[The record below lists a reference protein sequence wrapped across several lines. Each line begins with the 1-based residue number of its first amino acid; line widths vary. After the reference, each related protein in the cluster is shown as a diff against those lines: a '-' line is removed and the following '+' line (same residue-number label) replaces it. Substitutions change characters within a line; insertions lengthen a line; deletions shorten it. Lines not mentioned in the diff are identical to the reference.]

1 MALSQLENLSSKCAN
16 LHAVAASNSRGH
28 PTRFL
33 YYCLFAPHTC
43 GCYSSHTWWIAYSM
57 QCQLRGC
64 NNISFSQE
72 TTPLACSFYEG
83 CTWHDPCILVTAPF
97 CCEARVACTQT
108 FTLWQQATIEIMRR
122 NHSVVAC
129 LHHLYTGV
137 VVYAH
142 SVRGEPR
149 IQCNANWTLLLYQY
163 G

>member
-1 MALSQLENLSSKCAN
+1 MCAK
-16 LHAVAASNSRGH
+16 LHTVAASNNRDHAPWPFS
-28 PTRFL
+28 
-33 YYCLFAPHTC
+33 YYLFAPLIYGCCSLHTFR
-43 GCYSSHTWWIAYSM
+43 SWWTM
-57 QCQLRGC
+57 HPVQRQPRVC
-64 NNISFSQE
+64 NNIPSFLQW
-72 TTPLACSFYEG
+72 TAPIARSFCEG
-83 CTWHDPCILVTAPF
+83 FTQHDLHILVTAPF